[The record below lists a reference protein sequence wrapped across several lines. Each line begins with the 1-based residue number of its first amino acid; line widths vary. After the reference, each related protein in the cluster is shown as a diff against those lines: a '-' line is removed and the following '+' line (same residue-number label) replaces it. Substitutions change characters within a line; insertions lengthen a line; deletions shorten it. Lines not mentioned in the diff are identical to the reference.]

1 MVTLKVQI
9 KVAFEDD
16 KMFFFLFIL
25 HKKYVVTLKGFVAYH
40 TIC

>member
-16 KMFFFLFIL
+16 KIFFLFIL